1 MDRYN
6 NIGGV
11 TSNITIEDD
20 GTITKHIK
28 KTIEPNISL
37 FDHTC
42 VDRELHILDIL
53 SKFDWSPKVISN
65 TDTSITMTN
74 VGERINKYN
83 IPFDA
88 VTQMTNILK
97 DLKSV
102 NVEHNDIKDE
112 EILVKDGKLHLCD
125 YGWASINKDFS
136 CGESNIS
143 NKIKPHGIFSD
154 LNAIDICK
162 NILKLKDYELHLIID
177 WSMTLDV
184 QLIRRAIVGA
194 GLETAIGMNV
204 NCDAPNAASIFY
216 QQQVHDERFKTPF
229 NIYYVLDYDPIY
241 DYRQTTKGNRLVN
254 IKVFDLKQ
262 KLRSLAVG
270 KQIHATD
277 NIQETRDNIRTLNS
291 FGVLNDNKY
300 PKKNFK
306 DIGSIFTALNSS
318 EINYVVMRNFEELPN
333 NATIDEH
340 LDIDI
345 LTDDYY
351 AVKNIVGGDSVE
363 IHNRYEDGGYRIL
376 NWIVVGGKRIM
387 MDIRYVGDN
396 YYSKQFESDMLATKK
411 FDHSRGIWIPNEE
424 YHKYG
429 LIYHALIHK
438 HSISN
443 TYKNIF
449 SNMGHSLSE
458 LPSILNDWMNK
469 KNYKFIVPN
478 DKSVAYNIKSIQ

>member
-1 MDRYN
+1 
-6 NIGGV
+6 
-11 TSNITIEDD
+11 
-20 GTITKHIK
+20 
-28 KTIEPNISL
+28 
-37 FDHTC
+37 
-42 VDRELHILDIL
+42 
-53 SKFDWSPKVISN
+53 
-65 TDTSITMTN
+65 
-74 VGERINKYN
+74 
-83 IPFDA
+83 
-88 VTQMTNILK
+88 
-97 DLKSV
+97 
-102 NVEHNDIKDE
+102 
-112 EILVKDGKLHLCD
+112 
-125 YGWASINKDFS
+125 
-136 CGESNIS
+136 
-143 NKIKPHGIFSD
+143 
-154 LNAIDICK
+154 
-162 NILKLKDYELHLIID
+162 
-177 WSMTLDV
+177 
-184 QLIRRAIVGA
+184 
-194 GLETAIGMNV
+194 
-204 NCDAPNAASIFY
+204 
-216 QQQVHDERFKTPF
+216 
-229 NIYYVLDYDPIY
+229 
-241 DYRQTTKGNRLVN
+241 
-254 IKVFDLKQ
+254 
-262 KLRSLAVG
+262 
-270 KQIHATD
+270 
-277 NIQETRDNIRTLNS
+277 
-291 FGVLNDNKY
+291 
-300 PKKNFK
+300 
-306 DIGSIFTALNSS
+306 
-318 EINYVVMRNFEELPN
+318 MRNFEELPN